1 VDRELLLGLLVLVV
15 AGPLF
20 WICGTLPLRSPLRP
34 SGIASEATRWRALW
48 LPAVLPLLAV
58 AGLLSW
64 AFHEP
69 EDAEAVAPLRILI
82 AGPAALVWMRALVR
96 ASRSLLRARHPGP
109 AATVGLVRPRVL
121 LDPNF
126 ALKLDAEAQKAAVEH
141 ELAHARHHDPLR
153 LFLARLVTDLQWP
166 IPAASRR
173 FKDWCQALELA
184 RDEEA
189 RLNGADAAALAEAI
203 VTCAKLAR
211 NETAAFATLG
221 GDGEALAV
229 RIGRLLDDDVAA
241 HDASSERRGLVGA
254 LLSIALL
261 LSVAAG
267 ALAGEE
273 VVRLLLR
280 VLA

>member
-1 VDRELLLGLLVLVV
+1 
-15 AGPLF
+15 
-20 WICGTLPLRSPLRP
+20 
-34 SGIASEATRWRALW
+34 
-48 LPAVLPLLAV
+48 
-58 AGLLSW
+58 
-64 AFHEP
+64 
-69 EDAEAVAPLRILI
+69 
-82 AGPAALVWMRALVR
+82 MRALVR
-96 ASRSLLRARHPGP
+96 ASWSLVRARHPGP

-121 LDPNF
+121 LHPSF
-126 ALKLDAEAQKAAVEH
+126 ALKLDADARKAALEH

-153 LFLARLVTDLQWP
+153 LFLAQVVTDLQWP
-166 IPAASRR
+166 MPAASRR

-211 NETAAFATLG
+211 HETSAFATLG

-229 RIGRLLDDDVAA
+229 RIGRLLDDHVAA
-241 HDASSERRGLVGA
+241 HEVSSERRGLVGG

-267 ALAGEE
+267 ALAGED